1 MPNRVWTGVRIGA
14 IAVALMAFAGCAVVP
29 SEPPA
34 PPQIYANG
42 VQGATVSYC
51 IAGNYCADGALNPRA
66 DDNPVTTL
74 PITLT
79 FEEPISHITAE
90 VAALDRD
97 WVSVELI
104 GADAQG
110 RTSNDTIRI
119 TQLPPGEWNALYVSI
134 GMAGE
139 VSVGAAWELAGR

>member
-1 MPNRVWTGVRIGA
+1 MPNRVWTGVRTGPL
-14 IAVALMAFAGCAVVP
+14 AVALMAVASCAVVP
-29 SEPPA
+29 SEPPG

-42 VQGATVSYC
+42 VPGVAVSYC
-51 IAGNYCADGALNPRA
+51 IAGNYCADGALNPLA

-79 FEEPISHITAE
+79 FEDPISYITAE

-97 WVSVELI
+97 WVSVELV

-110 RTSNDTIRI
+110 RTSSDTIRI
-119 TQLPPGEWNALYVSI
+119 TQLPPGEWYALYVSI

-139 VSVGAAWELAGR
+139 VSIGAAWELAGR